1 MEKEKNELIEFPEIT
16 NNLLTSPLKSEF
28 IKKLP
33 KIGINKNLKIIP
45 IEHIDGKNIKYEPL
59 NKVLTLNDCVELNE
73 ENINS
78 YKNEKNI
85 LFYSDNIDNN
95 EEEKNKLNKPI
106 NYEYLLNI
114 LQNDPS
120 NIENFINEKYG
131 KVTEISEK
139 TFYNE
144 NNINF
149 NDDIFFDSLFEHG
162 NLRMA
167 IKLENS
173 NKNFNEFDLIMRKDY
188 NNEKNYNW
196 FYFYIICKKEMDVK
210 FNIINFI
217 KKKIAYDNNSDVKVL
232 TYNKNE
238 KWTRNTYNI
247 FYYPNKLPITQ
258 NFQNNNNNNPINIIT
273 EEKNNS
279 NNIIIND
286 VTSSNSQNN
295 NNNNINHLEEKNEE
309 DDEEDKNNIN
319 SKSTFFTLSFCYHV
333 SKENINTPIFF
344 SYCYPYSYTTLQNF
358 LYKISTNPLN
368 KNKIKFSLLNKSICG
383 NPLDILYITNFN
395 HPYKEIV
402 NKPNIIFTARVHPGE
417 TPGSFVIENLINN
430 LLNEKNMSLLDK
442 YVFKIIPML
451 NPDGVING
459 HYRNNILGKDLNRM
473 WNDPR
478 NNMCPTI
485 LYTKNLISMSNPT
498 FFCDFHGHSK
508 MPNCALYGCTPKK
521 KNKNKKK
528 NLVSKYHYYEEKV
541 FMRIF
546 EESAK
551 YYEKTGAKY
560 VVTKSKI
567 KTARGVMYNELNI
580 IFSYALETSIHNVS
594 NGDSKD
600 NNILFPIDL
609 MKFENIGCDF
619 VNSLVKW
626 DNKSKFYQVLKK
638 IRCEEEEKKTKK
650 ILEKETKEIR
660 KQSPLSMRNR
670 NKKKKIGNLCLI
682 NDFYN
687 FDKSKIINYE
697 LTEKN
702 INNYNYKLKYPN
714 SSGNLSTLNNI

>member
-498 FFCDFHGHSK
+498 FYCDFHGHSK

>member
-139 TFYNE
+139 SFYNE

>member
-1 MEKEKNELIEFPEIT
+1 MDKEKNEINEFPEIT

-33 KIGINKNLKIIP
+33 KLGINKKLKIIP

-59 NKVLTLNDCVELNE
+59 NKSLTLNECVELNE
-73 ENINS
+73 ENINL

-85 LFYSDNIDNN
+85 LYYSDNIDNN

-114 LQNDPS
+114 LQTDLI

-286 VTSSNSQNN
+286 VISSNSQ
-295 NNNNINHLEEKNEE
+295 NNNINHLEEKNEE

-498 FFCDFHGHSK
+498 FYCDFHGHSK

>member
-1 MEKEKNELIEFPEIT
+1 MDKEKNEINEFPEIT

-33 KIGINKNLKIIP
+33 KLGINKKLKIIP
-45 IEHIDGKNIKYEPL
+45 IEHIDGKNIKYESL
-59 NKVLTLNDCVELNE
+59 NKSLTLNECVELNE
-73 ENINS
+73 ENINL

-85 LFYSDNIDNN
+85 LYYSDNIDNN

-188 NNEKNYNW
+188 NNDKNYNW

-286 VTSSNSQNN
+286 VTSSNSQ
-295 NNNNINHLEEKNEE
+295 NNNINHLEEKNEE

-498 FFCDFHGHSK
+498 FYCDFHGHSK

-670 NKKKKIGNLCLI
+670 NKKKKIGLSLM

>member
-188 NNEKNYNW
+188 NNDKNYNW

-498 FFCDFHGHSK
+498 FYCDFHGHSK